1 MKIQDDVGFVSVTDC
16 VIFVCIYTDKLRSH
30 FIFLY
35 KAIPL
40 TGWQFLES
48 LVLFNGSCQMKVIG
62 WLSFF
67 FLHVA

>member
-16 VIFVCIYTDKLRSH
+16 AIFVYIHRQ
-30 FIFLY
+30 LY
-35 KAIPL
+35 KNMKGDRKAIPL
-40 TGWQFLES
+40 TGWQFLER